1 LKLKEIANQETS
13 CGCGYPRRCIGKCG
27 KTENDKW
34 HEWYHVAFEQDPFE
48 SEAYKEATLAAARA
62 CPSWFNDKFDDASI
76 PSSVGS
82 MS

>member
-34 HEWYHVAFEQDPFE
+34 HEWYHATFEQDPFE
-48 SEAYKEATLAAARA
+48 REGYKEATFDDASA